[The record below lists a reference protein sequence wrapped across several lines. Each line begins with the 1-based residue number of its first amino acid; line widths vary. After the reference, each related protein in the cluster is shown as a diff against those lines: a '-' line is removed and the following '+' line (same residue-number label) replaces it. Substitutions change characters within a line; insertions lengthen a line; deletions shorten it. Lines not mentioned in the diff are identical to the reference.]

1 MPKKYVSNL
10 FNEHTK
16 VLLENFFSLSVS
28 QLVGLLSSLVVLPY
42 VLRIIGVAHYGEI
55 IFIMSLGV
63 YFQTLIYFGFGVTA
77 VRDIN
82 TFKDNKKKINL
93 IYSKVMLIK
102 IVFLVISALL
112 IFILT
117 ISFAEFYELRLLVFF
132 RMMMLI
138 GDSLFPD
145 WFFQGIEQM
154 KYIAYLNVG
163 AKIFFIFGIFTLL
176 KSSEDYWQYF
186 MLQGVSSLILGF
198 LGQFFLYYKY
208 QIKFHFLKYKSIIQS
223 LKKDFPIFANQYLPI
238 LYNNTTIFL
247 LGLLQVKTAVG
258 VFHSINTI
266 VLAGMMLLYIVS
278 KVFFPFLNKNKA
290 FFQKYQ
296 RLVIVFTMIIML
308 AILICNRFVFWYLNI
323 ENSKE
328 NFIVLLVLL
337 LGFVGYAFTN
347 IYELNYFIIRRKD
360 RLVLHNTM
368 IASFLGVL
376 ISYPLIYRFGVIGAA
391 VTITIVRSFM
401 GGRIY
406 YKYLITK

>member
-1 MPKKYVSNL
+1 
-10 FNEHTK
+10 
-16 VLLENFFSLSVS
+16 
-28 QLVGLLSSLVVLPY
+28 
-42 VLRIIGVAHYGEI
+42 
-55 IFIMSLGV
+55 
-63 YFQTLIYFGFGVTA
+63 
-77 VRDIN
+77 
-82 TFKDNKKKINL
+82 
-93 IYSKVMLIK
+93 MLIK

-145 WFFQGIEQM
+145 WFFQGVEQM
-154 KYIAYLNVG
+154 RYIAYLNVG

-376 ISYPLIYRFGVIGAA
+376 ISYPLIYRCGVIGAV

>member
-28 QLVGLLSSLVVLPY
+28 QLVGMLSSLVVLPY

-55 IFIMSLGV
+55 IFIMSLGG
-63 YFQTLIYFGFGVTA
+63 YFQTLIDFGFGVTA

-145 WFFQGIEQM
+145 WFFQGVEQM

-223 LKKDFPIFANQYLPI
+223 LKKDFPIFAN
-238 LYNNTTIFL
+238 
-247 LGLLQVKTAVG
+247 
-258 VFHSINTI
+258 
-266 VLAGMMLLYIVS
+266 
-278 KVFFPFLNKNKA
+278 
-290 FFQKYQ
+290 
-296 RLVIVFTMIIML
+296 
-308 AILICNRFVFWYLNI
+308 FV
-323 ENSKE
+323 
-328 NFIVLLVLL
+328 
-337 LGFVGYAFTN
+337 
-347 IYELNYFIIRRKD
+347 
-360 RLVLHNTM
+360 
-368 IASFLGVL
+368 
-376 ISYPLIYRFGVIGAA
+376 
-391 VTITIVRSFM
+391 
-401 GGRIY
+401 
-406 YKYLITK
+406 

>member
-10 FNEHTK
+10 FNEHAK

-28 QLVGLLSSLVVLPY
+28 QLVSMLSSLLVLPY
-42 VLRIIGVAHYGEI
+42 VLRIIGVTHYGEI

-63 YFQTLIYFGFGVTA
+63 YFQTLIDFGFGVTA

-145 WFFQGIEQM
+145 WFFQGVEQM

-223 LKKDFPIFANQYLPI
+223 LKKDFPIFANQFLPI
-238 LYNNTTIFL
+238 LYNNTTIFI
-247 LGLLQVKTAVG
+247 LGL
-258 VFHSINTI
+258 
-266 VLAGMMLLYIVS
+266 
-278 KVFFPFLNKNKA
+278 
-290 FFQKYQ
+290 
-296 RLVIVFTMIIML
+296 
-308 AILICNRFVFWYLNI
+308 
-323 ENSKE
+323 
-328 NFIVLLVLL
+328 
-337 LGFVGYAFTN
+337 
-347 IYELNYFIIRRKD
+347 
-360 RLVLHNTM
+360 
-368 IASFLGVL
+368 
-376 ISYPLIYRFGVIGAA
+376 
-391 VTITIVRSFM
+391 
-401 GGRIY
+401 
-406 YKYLITK
+406 

>member
-1 MPKKYVSNL
+1 
-10 FNEHTK
+10 
-16 VLLENFFSLSVS
+16 
-28 QLVGLLSSLVVLPY
+28 
-42 VLRIIGVAHYGEI
+42 
-55 IFIMSLGV
+55 
-63 YFQTLIYFGFGVTA
+63 
-77 VRDIN
+77 
-82 TFKDNKKKINL
+82 
-93 IYSKVMLIK
+93 
-102 IVFLVISALL
+102 
-112 IFILT
+112 
-117 ISFAEFYELRLLVFF
+117 
-132 RMMMLI
+132 
-138 GDSLFPD
+138 
-145 WFFQGIEQM
+145 M

-176 KSSEDYWQYF
+176 KSSEGYWQYF

-296 RLVIVFTMIIML
+296 RLVIFFTMIIMF
-308 AILICNRFVFWYLNI
+308 AILICNRFIFWYLNI
-323 ENSKE
+323 ENSEE